1 MTADPTKTRLD
12 VGDVPTLLL
21 TPPDAKGALPL
32 ILFGH
37 GGGPGKDAPW
47 MQRVASRYALGLP
60 AAVLMIDAPGH
71 GERAPQVGTPLEN
84 FREQRKVLKDPDV
97 FGQITS
103 DWRRAIAV
111 AAERPDVDASRTF
124 YAGFSQGTMFGISVV
139 AELREIRAAVFGIGG
154 LPRRGGVATL
164 VRSLGLDEDTANI
177 IEEEDDPDFR
187 AKAALEAASKLT
199 DTEVFALQ
207 MTNDVVFPL
216 EGSLELFAAY
226 PGPKRMG
233 LWEGGHTELPD
244 EAIDLS
250 IEFLKR
256 FVA

>member
-1 MTADPTKTRLD
+1 VTAEATKTRLD

-21 TPPDAKGALPL
+21 TPPEGGRSLPL
-32 ILFGH
+32 VLFGH

-47 MQRVASRYALGLP
+47 MQRVGSRYALGMP

-84 FREQRKVLKDPDV
+84 FRAQRQVLRDPEV
-97 FGQITS
+97 FGQIVG
-103 DWRRAIAV
+103 DWRAAIAV
-111 AAERPDVDASRTF
+111 AAERPDIDATRIV

-154 LPRRGGVATL
+154 LPRRGGVAAL
-164 VRSLGLDEDTANI
+164 VRSLGLDEETANV

-187 AKAALEAASKLT
+187 AKTALEAASKLI
-199 DTEVFALQ
+199 DVEVFALQ
-207 MTNDVVFPL
+207 MTDDIVFPL

-250 IEFLKR
+250 IDFLR
-256 FVA
+256 RTLA